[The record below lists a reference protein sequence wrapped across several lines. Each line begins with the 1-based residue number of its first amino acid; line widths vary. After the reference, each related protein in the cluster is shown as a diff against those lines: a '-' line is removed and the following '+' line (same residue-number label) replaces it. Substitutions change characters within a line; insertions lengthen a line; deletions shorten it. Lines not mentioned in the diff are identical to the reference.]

1 MTFQTENLIKL
12 YREIIS
18 EVEDTDIDMNCFEI
32 MIKSFR
38 DYGVS
43 INSKDL
49 SAFSLYLIDRFPIL
63 GYITRELVNQQFDK
77 VLIELSDLEIR
88 LYVTLCKNYKKN
100 EQRFNI

>member
-12 YREIIS
+12 YSEIIS
-18 EVEDTDIDMNCFEI
+18 ELEDIYIDKNCFEI

-43 INSKDL
+43 INSRDL
-49 SAFSLYLIDRFPIL
+49 SVFSLYLMDRFPIL
-63 GYITRELVNQQFDK
+63 GYITGELMKQQFDREF
-77 VLIELSDLEIR
+77 IELSDVEIR
-88 LYVTLCKNYKKN
+88 LYVSLCKNHNKN